1 MLNKL
6 NELITDL
13 IEKNVLYS
21 FIATYVLSITTCILL
36 ILFTQTK
43 VNSINTDSIELVDGQ
58 ANVEN
63 DKDANIFVEISGA
76 IKNPGVFE
84 LESGSRIIE
93 LVKTAGGFGKDASE
107 EWISRYVNLSTQLQD
122 SQKTYVPHKWDDFG
136 KTLGEKQVDLLTMV
150 KPYTTGSAV
159 PVATGTN
166 TVQDQG
172 NNTVTS
178 STNNSLL
185 NINTASQEDID
196 ELPGIGPVY
205 AARFIENRPYEDLSD
220 LKEKSGVSES
230 VIDKIKDLITY

>member
-1 MLNKL
+1 VLNKL
-6 NELITDL
+6 NELVTDL
-13 IEKNVLYS
+13 IEKNTLYS
-21 FIATYVLSITTCILL
+21 LIVTYALSITTCILL

-43 VNSINTDSIELVDGQ
+43 VNNINTDSIELVDGQ

-63 DKDANIFVEISGA
+63 DKDTNIFVEVSGA
-76 IKNPGVFE
+76 VKNPGVFG

-93 LVKTAGGFGKDASE
+93 LVKTAGGFGEDASE

-122 SQKTYVPHKWDDFG
+122 SQKIYVPYKWDDLG
-136 KTLGEKQVDLLTMV
+136 KTPGEKQVDLLTIM
-150 KPYTTGSAV
+150 KPYTAGSAV
-159 PVATGTN
+159 PAATGTN
-166 TVQDQG
+166 TGQNQG
-172 NNTVTS
+172 NSVVLS
-178 STNNSLL
+178 STNSSLL

-196 ELPGIGPVY
+196 DLPGIGPVY